1 MHISV
6 LPGHRCFSIFIT
18 GFRLLDI
25 YNVNVMDRTVVVE
38 VLHQLRWEDGRYHH
52 ISIQGLTLLNS

>member
-1 MHISV
+1 MHASTYC
-6 LPGHRCFSIFIT
+6 PGTDAFSFFIT

-38 VLHQLRWEDGRYHH
+38 VLHQLRWEDGRYLYFSHL
-52 ISIQGLTLLNS
+52 I